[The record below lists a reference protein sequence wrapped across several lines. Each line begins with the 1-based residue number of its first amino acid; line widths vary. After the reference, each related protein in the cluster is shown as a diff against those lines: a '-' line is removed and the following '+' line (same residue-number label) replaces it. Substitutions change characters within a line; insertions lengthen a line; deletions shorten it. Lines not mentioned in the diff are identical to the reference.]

1 MCHLC
6 GAPGGSL
13 CTVHLLFAPVTW
25 GGDSRVTADG
35 DDGDGQGSRF
45 WRIQGG
51 ALLTEAAQ
59 RENFGLLEVLEAI
72 FYRRLMPAAVTR
84 PPSKSAISRALH
96 TLPWNERCPWCPLW
110 PCHILTVKEKGYFIY
125 GSAQGSAPQ
134 VGSHEKDEIW
144 QTSGSNPGSNPFF
157 SLRGGVLRVSGWCGA
172 PHRRGAAPKENFSH
186 QKRTFTPHFAYKKW
200 VIRS

>member
-1 MCHLC
+1 MPPKRDGGKSTNDLQTDSDNTDNFRKWAGRPLDKPMWFNVGKKLLYDKVEGARDFITKGIVISEKH
-6 GAPGGSL
+6 GTIYVSNVNHATQAPGWRLPCNG
-13 CTVHLLFAPVTW
+13 
-25 GGDSRVTADG
+25 DG

-110 PCHILTVKEKGYFIY
+110 PCHILTVHATY
-125 GSAQGSAPQ
+125 
-134 VGSHEKDEIW
+134 
-144 QTSGSNPGSNPFF
+144 
-157 SLRGGVLRVSGWCGA
+157 
-172 PHRRGAAPKENFSH
+172 
-186 QKRTFTPHFAYKKW
+186 
-200 VIRS
+200 

>member
-1 MCHLC
+1 M
-6 GAPGGSL
+6 
-13 CTVHLLFAPVTW
+13 
-25 GGDSRVTADG
+25 
-35 DDGDGQGSRF
+35 
-45 WRIQGG
+45 
-51 ALLTEAAQ
+51 
-59 RENFGLLEVLEAI
+59 EVLEAI

-110 PCHILTVKEKGYFIY
+110 PCHILTVKEKGNFIY

-172 PHRRGAAPKENFSH
+172 PTAAERRQRKIFHTKSVPSHLILRTKNRLSGAALPASPSTFL
-186 QKRTFTPHFAYKKW
+186 RTTQWYKCPSVPHLPTASNQDPPFLDRFWHYHTC
-200 VIRS
+200 RSRP

>member
-1 MCHLC
+1 ME
-6 GAPGGSL
+6 APEATIAAPFPGFPADDQGFL
-13 CTVHLLFAPVTW
+13 WLWDRHGRAQRVEILMPLEYGDCLFDDKKSGLSHPHPTASIACPACAALRTSPSPQPSR

-84 PPSKSAISRALH
+84 PPSNKISDFACVTHSPLERAVPMVPTMAMPH
-96 TLPWNERCPWCPLW
+96 TTRV
-110 PCHILTVKEKGYFIY
+110 TV
-125 GSAQGSAPQ
+125 
-134 VGSHEKDEIW
+134 
-144 QTSGSNPGSNPFF
+144 N
-157 SLRGGVLRVSGWCGA
+157 
-172 PHRRGAAPKENFSH
+172 
-186 QKRTFTPHFAYKKW
+186 
-200 VIRS
+200 